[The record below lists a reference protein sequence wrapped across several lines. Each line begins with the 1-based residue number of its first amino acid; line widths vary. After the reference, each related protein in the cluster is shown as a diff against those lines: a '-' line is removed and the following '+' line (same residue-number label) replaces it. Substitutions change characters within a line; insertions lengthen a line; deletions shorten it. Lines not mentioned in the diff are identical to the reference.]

1 VQARAAAWLT
11 ALAAAGAVAALAASR
26 GGYYPEDWG
35 LPLLAAAL
43 AALALLAVTPLVE
56 LGRRGLLVA
65 GCLGALAVWAGVSAL
80 WSTGAERPVLEAER
94 GLLYAVSALALALAL
109 RRPLVLPLL
118 VGIAAGVTAVAV
130 YALGTRLLPGT
141 LGGAYDPSSGYQLGD
156 PIGYWN
162 ALGILVAVGALL
174 ALGIGLRGPVA
185 LRPAAG
191 AVLVPLAATL
201 YFTFSR
207 GSLLAA
213 CIGAVVLVCLERRPA
228 GALAGG
234 VVLALAPGLGVLA
247 ASRLDALTAP
257 GATLQT
263 AQSQGHRLLWQ
274 LAALTAC
281 GALAGL
287 AATALDRRVSGR
299 VALPRPPRAALVAV
313 AVLAVAGLGLAG
325 TAVGGRA
332 LDAFEGETVAGGDL
346 NGRLLSAA
354 GNGRGDYWRVA
365 ATMALDRPVLG
376 AGAASFEQI
385 WLRERPTPVEA
396 RDAHSLYLETL
407 AELGPV
413 GLALLGVALAVP
425 LAALRRRGEHPLL
438 PAAAGAYAAFLL
450 HAGLDWD
457 WEVPVVALP
466 ALACGLA
473 VVAAA
478 DGTARLRLDPRARGG
493 VALLLVA
500 AAGVAAVAHVG
511 NRALARAETAL
522 VADDPAAATAAARQA
537 RAWLPWAASPP
548 RLAGEVALARGRD
561 GEARRQL
568 ADALALD
575 GSDWR
580 TWFDLAV
587 VESGARSAAAFRR
600 AARLNPLS
608 PEIAETREALHTDP

>member
-1 VQARAAAWLT
+1 VQPRAAAWLT
-11 ALAAAGAVAALAASR
+11 ALVAAGAVVALAAAR

-35 LPLLAAAL
+35 VPLLAAAL
-43 AALALLAVTPLVE
+43 AALALVAASPLVE

-65 GCLGALAVWAGVSAL
+65 GCLGALALWAGLSAL

-94 GLLYAVSALALALAL
+94 GLLYAVAALALALAL

-118 VGIAAGVTAVAV
+118 AGLAGGVSAVAV
-130 YALGTRLLPGT
+130 YALGTRLAPGT

-162 ALGILVAVGALL
+162 ALGIVVAVGALL
-174 ALGIGLRGPVA
+174 ALGIALRGPPVF
-185 LRPAAG
+185 RPAAG

-207 GSLLAA
+207 GALLAA
-213 CIGAVVLVCLERRPA
+213 AVGALALLCLERRPL

-263 AQSQGHRLLWQ
+263 AQAQGHRLLWQ

-281 GALAGL
+281 GALAGV
-287 AATALDRRVSGR
+287 AVAALDRRLHGG
-299 VALPRPPRAALVAV
+299 VALPRPPRAALAAV
-313 AVLAVAGLGLAG
+313 AVLAATGLVLAG
-325 TAVGGRA
+325 TAFGGRA
-332 LDAFEGETVAGGDL
+332 LDAFEAETVAGGDL

-365 ATMALDRPVLG
+365 ATMALDEPVLG
-376 AGAASFEQI
+376 AGAAAFEPV
-385 WLRERPTPVEA
+385 WLRERPVPVEA

-425 LAALRRRGEHPLL
+425 LVALRRRGEHPLL
-438 PAAAGAYAAFLL
+438 PAAAGAYAAFLV

-478 DGTARLRLDPRARGG
+478 DGTARLRLGARARAGA
-493 VALLLVA
+493 ALLLACA
-500 AAGVAAVAHVG
+500 AAVAVVAHVG
-511 NRALARAETAL
+511 NGSLARAEAAL
-522 VADDPAAATAAARQA
+522 VADDPAAADAAARRA
-537 RAWLPWAASPP
+537 RAWLPWAATPP
-548 RLAGEVALARGRD
+548 RLAGEIALARGRD
-561 GEARRQL
+561 REARKLL

-575 GSDWR
+575 DSDWR

-587 VESGARSAAAFRR
+587 IERGARRAEALRR
-600 AARLNPLS
+600 AAGLNPRS
-608 PEIAETREALHTDP
+608 PEIAETRDALHTDP